1 LLVERSK
8 EKKSMSILWF
18 ILFGL
23 IVGFIA
29 RAIMPG
35 KQSMG
40 FVMTALVGIVGS
52 FVGGAI
58 GNLVSGRSFL
68 QLQSAGII
76 GSIIGALIV
85 LAILGWVGRRRAF
98 A

>member
-1 LLVERSK
+1 MLL
-8 EKKSMSILWF
+8 F

-29 RAIMPG
+29 CAILLG

-40 FVMTALVGIVGS
+40 FAMTALVGIVGS
-52 FVGGAI
+52 FVGGI
-58 GNLVSGRSFL
+58 VGNLVSRRSIFHL
-68 QLQSAGII
+68 HSAGII
-76 GSIIGALIV
+76 GSIIGALVV
-85 LAILGWVGRRRAF
+85 LAILGWVVRRRAY

>member
-1 LLVERSK
+1 
-8 EKKSMSILWF
+8 MSILLF

-52 FVGGAI
+52 FLGGAV
-58 GNLVSGRSFL
+58 GNLLSGRSIL
-68 QLQSAGII
+68 QLHSAGII
-76 GSIIGALIV
+76 GSIIGALVV
-85 LAILGWVGRRRAF
+85 LAILGFVGRRRAY

>member
-1 LLVERSK
+1 MQL
-8 EKKSMSILWF
+8 IWF
-18 ILFGL
+18 IV
-23 IVGFIA
+23 VGFLAGLIA

-40 FVMTALVGIVGS
+40 LGMTTLLGIVGS
-52 FVGGAI
+52 FVGGFFSS
-58 GNLVSGRSFL
+58 LFSHRPVSLFHPS
-68 QLQSAGII
+68 GII

-85 LAILGWVGRRRAF
+85 LAIYLGVSRRRSTHAT

>member
-1 LLVERSK
+1 
-8 EKKSMSILWF
+8 MSILFF

-23 IVGFIA
+23 IVGLLA

-40 FVMTALVGIVGS
+40 LLATALVGIAGS
-52 FVGGAI
+52 FLGGFI
-58 GNLVSGRSFL
+58 GNLAYHRPFLEPHSSGL
-68 QLQSAGII
+68 I
-76 GSIIGALIV
+76 GSILGALIV
-85 LAILGWVGRRRAF
+85 LAIVTGGRRRAL